1 MKTLSIDIETYSDVP
16 LQKTG
21 VYRYVESPNFEI
33 LLFAYSV
40 DSQPV
45 QVIDLA
51 CGEQIPKEI
60 LLALEDENVIK
71 WAFNATF
78 ERICL
83 SRFLGYPTG
92 EYLKPES
99 WHCSMIWS
107 ATMGLPLSLEG
118 VGAVLGLEKQKFS
131 EGKDLIKYFCQP
143 CAPTKANGQRTRNR
157 PFHAPDKWAL
167 FKKYNIRDVETEMGI
182 QQRLAKFPV
191 LAQVWEEYHLDPD
204 QAAVVKRIF
213 ADILSGKST
222 NAIADELNAEKV
234 PSKKNNHWTSS
245 TIRGILA
252 NEKYTG
258 DVIFQKAYT
267 DETFNRHTNYGEVD
281 QYMAPDHHEAIISH
295 SDFDAANAL
304 VNQRTAEK
312 GIDKRLMETT
322 HYLGDSFYPA
332 IIDKDT
338 YQKAQEERKSRATA
352 LGRNNKKTQMRKLQI
367 PTRFHMGEV
376 AALYDNPVKQAEY
389 LYSLIESES
398 K

>member
-191 LAQVWEEYHLDPD
+191 LAQIWEEYHLDPD

-258 DVIFQKAYT
+258 DVIFQKTYT

>member
-204 QAAVVKRIF
+204 QAAVVKMIF

-258 DVIFQKAYT
+258 DVIFQKTYT

>member
-258 DVIFQKAYT
+258 DVIFQKTYT
-267 DETFNRHTNYGEVD
+267 DETFNRHTDYGEVD

>member
-33 LLFAYSV
+33 LLFAYSA

-258 DVIFQKAYT
+258 DVIFQKTYT

>member
-21 VYRYVESPNFEI
+21 VYRYVESPDFEI

-60 LLALEDENVIK
+60 LLALEDECVIK

-83 SRFLGYPTG
+83 SRFLGYPIG

-99 WHCSMIWS
+99 WRCSMIWS

-118 VGAVLGLEKQKFS
+118 VGAVLGLEKQKLS

-143 CAPTKANGQRTRNR
+143 CAPTQAHGQRTRNR
-157 PFHAPDKWAL
+157 PFHAPAQWAL

-191 LAQVWEEYHLDPD
+191 SAQIWEEYHLDPD

-258 DVIFQKAYT
+258 DVIFQKTYT

>member
-258 DVIFQKAYT
+258 DVIFQKTYT

-376 AALYDNPVKQAEY
+376 AALYDNPVKPAEY

>member
-1 MKTLSIDIETYSDVP
+1 MP

-258 DVIFQKAYT
+258 DVIFQKTYT

>member
-258 DVIFQKAYT
+258 DVIFQKTYT

-352 LGRNNKKTQMRKLQI
+352 LGRNNKQTQMRKLQI

>member
-204 QAAVVKRIF
+204 QAAIVKRIF

-258 DVIFQKAYT
+258 DVIFQKTYT